1 MAEGEKE
8 RRSEK
13 LTSKQT
19 KRRKKWERQKDGM
32 RGRENN
38 GEILEAE
45 CARQADGVGRQ
56 AGRQTGWQTLRDN
69 EKGTQTE
76 QVPYLQK
83 NAVFSA
89 GHQFQEQV
97 CRLQLFIVVATLE
110 NFVQEIQSP
119 LMKQNTTAQT
129 GSSSRHSLAFTTA
142 WLRCKKY
149 TILR

>member
-1 MAEGEKE
+1 MPD
-8 RRSEK
+8 R
-13 LTSKQT
+13 QT
-19 KRRKKWERQKDGM
+19 G
-32 RGRENN
+32 
-38 GEILEAE
+38 
-45 CARQADGVGRQ
+45 QAGRQ
-56 AGRQTGWQTLRDN
+56 AGRQTLRDN

-110 NFVQEIQSP
+110 NFVQEIQYP
-119 LMKQNTTAQT
+119 VMKQNTTAQT

-142 WLRCKKY
+142 WLCCKKY
-149 TILR
+149 TILM